1 MFYLLW
7 NSLPDSKPLRWAVML
22 MVGGLVML
30 LLWQVVFPLVYELM
44 VGDESPEIETMT
56 KTVAGLAEERPTTV
70 LKVVLS

>member
-30 LLWQVVFPLVYELM
+30 LLWQVVFPLVYGLM

-56 KTVAGLAEERPTTV
+56 KTVAGLA
-70 LKVVLS
+70 